1 MKVCADCRKPMTRLN
16 YSQILVWGK
25 TKCKSGVLYECPRCM
40 AKMVVVSSQ
49 EWNDKYILQK
59 DDSAI
64 DMDDSERLAH

>member
-1 MKVCADCRKPMTRLN
+1 
-16 YSQILVWGK
+16 
-25 TKCKSGVLYECPRCM
+25 M